1 MSEVRV
7 PDNEFTRMIAATTQ
21 HNRVGRVEEP
31 VNAGSLPQA
40 RSAALGVVPD
50 VPLSA
55 DEVAERDAALIAL
68 GITPGDTSGEGTNYA
83 SREEAEA
90 AGAPINQPREQL
102 DALDLQISPLFARPG
117 RVIPVDGRPSFPR
130 LPDFSKPAVLDLGRG
145 YIYLDGLEFP
155 IPEADLAEFRVFAI
169 TTVHANITALL
180 NAALAQHIPA
190 LPEESRDGAVG
201 DEDVRPV
208 PTDEAQDSVQPEEG
222 R

>member
-31 VNAGSLPQA
+31 VNAGSLPQS
-40 RSAALGVVPD
+40 RSAALGVVND

-55 DEVAERDAALIAL
+55 EEVAERDAALIAL
-68 GITPGDTSGEGTNYA
+68 GINPSDDSGEGTNYA
-83 SREEAEA
+83 TREAAEA
-90 AGAPINQPREQL
+90 AGAPVNPPREQL
-102 DALDLQISPLFARPG
+102 DAVDVTISPLFARPG
-117 RVIPVDGRPSFPR
+117 RIIPVDGRSSFPR

-169 TTVHANITALL
+169 TTVHASITALL
-180 NAALAQHIPA
+180 NAALAKQLP
-190 LPEESRDGAVG
+190 PEETHDGGDEAVLPLRDGTPSEAV
-201 DEDVRPV
+201 
-208 PTDEAQDSVQPEEG
+208 QSEESS
-222 R
+222 

>member
-31 VNAGSLPQA
+31 VSAGSLPQA
-40 RSAALGVVPD
+40 RSAALGVVND
-50 VPLSA
+50 APLSA
-55 DEVAERDAALIAL
+55 EEVAERDAALIAL
-68 GITPGDTSGEGTNYA
+68 GINPGDDSGEGTNYA

-90 AGAPINQPREQL
+90 AGAPVHTPREQL
-102 DALDLQISPLFARPG
+102 DAVDVYVRPG
-117 RVIPVDGRPSFPR
+117 RIIPVDGRPSFPR

-145 YIYLDGLEFP
+145 VIYLDGLEFP

-190 LPEESRDGAVG
+190 LPEESRDGAAG

-222 R
+222 H